1 MSGAVEL
8 ALAMLAT
15 VLVTWAGTGAVR
27 RSAFR
32 HQLLDIPNAR
42 SSHATPTPR
51 GGGLAIVVA
60 YLASVALLF
69 WAGLLAARVAAAFAG
84 GGALIAAVGYAD
96 DHRALS
102 ARTRFAVH
110 AIAAVWAVALIGGL
124 TDGSMRIFGLHGSLA
139 GIAIAFLAITW
150 MTNLFNFMDGIDGIA
165 ASEAVFVACASA
177 FIGWRHGADPGLVI
191 SALALAAASLGFLS
205 WNWPP
210 ARIFMGDVGSA
221 FLGFSLAALAIA
233 MCARDAL
240 PIEVFVILG
249 GVFIVDATVTLLRRL
264 VRGDRWYEAHRS
276 HAYQHLARRWKG
288 HLPVTS
294 AVIVIDLAWLLPWA
308 YAASEWVARAR
319 WFAAAALAPLVLLA
333 LICGAGRREKT
344 P

>member
-1 MSGAVEL
+1 MSGAAEL
-8 ALAMLAT
+8 ALAMAVT
-15 VLVTWAGTGAVR
+15 VLVAWAATGAVR
-27 RSAFR
+27 RNAFR
-32 HQLLDIPNAR
+32 HQVLDVPNAR
-42 SSHATPTPR
+42 SSHAAPTPR
-51 GGGLAIVVA
+51 GGGLAIVAA
-60 YLASVALLF
+60 YLAAAALLF
-69 WAGLLAARVAAAFAG
+69 CAGLLAAPTVAALVG

-102 ARTRFAVH
+102 AGTRFAVH
-110 AIAAVWAVALIGGL
+110 AVAAVWVVALIGGL
-124 TDGSMRIFGLHGSLA
+124 NDGSMRIFGLHGPLA
-139 GIAIAFLAITW
+139 GSAIAFLAITW

-165 ASEAVFVACASA
+165 ASEAVFIACASA

-191 SALALAAASLGFLS
+191 ALLALAAASLGFLL

-276 HAYQHLARRWKG
+276 HAYQQLARRWQG

-308 YAASEWVARAR
+308 YAASERVAQAR
-319 WFAAAALAPLVLLA
+319 WFTAAALVPLLA
-333 LICGAGRREKT
+333 LALACGAGRRES
-344 P
+344 